1 LAPSGRSRF
10 LMNENERHISV
21 WSHFLR
27 IVEQIVEPQKFTT
40 WFKPVRPVS
49 MVDST
54 LTVEVPSDF
63 FREYLEATYLDVIK
77 KTLKRV
83 IGADARLV
91 YLVRAVRSQQP
102 IAVPEA
108 AGNVPTNPEVSVNI
122 QPSGNPNPF
131 VYPGL
136 RKIQINPKLNPVYCF
151 TNFIVGECNKM
162 GYTAGTAISSSP
174 GRTSFNPLFIFGGP
188 GLGKTHLA
196 QAIGIAIREKFPEL
210 VVLYINGHE
219 FKTQY
224 VDAVNVRNKLTDFL
238 GFYKKIDV
246 LIVDDIQDLQG
257 PGTQNAFFNI
267 FNYLHQSGK
276 QLIFTSDRAPVEL
289 QNFEDRLL
297 SRFKWGLSVELLHP
311 DYSTRLRMLQSL
323 CRREGVSIGEDVLEY
338 LASHIKTNFRELEGA
353 FLSVMAYATAMHQEN
368 SVELAAKV
376 TEKIVSN
383 PVKEITISAV
393 QSAVCEYFNISAE
406 ELVSKSRKRQI
417 VQARQIS
424 MYLCRNLISNC
435 SLSTI
440 GAETGGKDHATV
452 LHSCN
457 MVSDLMATDRVFK
470 KYVSEL
476 ETRLLPSEA

>member
-1 LAPSGRSRF
+1 
-10 LMNENERHISV
+10 MNENERHISI
-21 WSHFLR
+21 WSHFLK
-27 IVEQIVEPQKFTT
+27 IVEQIVEPQKFAT
-40 WFKPVRPVS
+40 WFLPVRPVS
-49 MVDST
+49 IVDST

-83 IGADARLV
+83 IGSDAKLV
-91 YLVRAVRSQQP
+91 YLVRTVRTQP
-102 IAVPEA
+102 AIAVPAA
-108 AGNVPTNPEVSVNI
+108 AGLAPVNREVSINV
-122 QPSGNPNPF
+122 QPSPNPSPF

-151 TNFIVGECNKM
+151 SNFIVGECNKM
-162 GYTAGTAISSSP
+162 GYTAGTAISAAP

-196 QAIGIAIREKFPEL
+196 QAIGIDIHEKFPEL
-210 VVLYINGHE
+210 IVLYVNGNE

-224 VDAVNVRNKLTDFL
+224 MDAVNVRNKLTDFL

-257 PGTQNAFFNI
+257 PGTQTAFFNI
-267 FNYLHQSGK
+267 FNHLHQTGK

-311 DYSTRLRMLQSL
+311 DYATRLQMLKAL
-323 CRREGVSIGEDVLEY
+323 CRREGVTIGQDVLEY
-338 LASHIKTNFRELEGA
+338 LASNIKTNFRELEGA
-353 FLSVMAYATAMHQEN
+353 FLSVMAYATAMHAEN
-368 SVELAAKV
+368 SVELAVRV
-376 TEKIVSN
+376 TEKIISA
-383 PVKEITISAV
+383 PVKELTISAV
-393 QSAVCEYFNISAE
+393 QAAVCDYFNISSD

-417 VQARQIS
+417 VQARQIA

-470 KYVSEL
+470 KYVSDL
-476 ETRLLPSEA
+476 ESRLVPAEA

>member
-1 LAPSGRSRF
+1 
-10 LMNENERHISV
+10 MNENDRHISI
-21 WSHFLR
+21 WSHFLK

-49 MVDST
+49 VVDST

-83 IGADARLV
+83 IGADAKLV
-91 YLVRAVRSQQP
+91 YLVKAVSSQP
-102 IAVPEA
+102 AMEVPAA
-108 AGNVPTNPEVSVNI
+108 AGMAPVNREISVNI
-122 QPSGNPNPF
+122 QPSGNPSPF

-136 RKIQINPKLNPVYCF
+136 RKIQINPNLNPTYCF

-162 GYTAGTAISSSP
+162 GYAAGTAISSAP
-174 GRTSFNPLFIFGGP
+174 GRNSFNPLLIFGGP

-196 QAIGIAIREKFPEL
+196 QAIGIAIHEKFPEL
-210 VVLYINGHE
+210 IVLYVNGHE

-224 VDAVNVRNKLTDFL
+224 MDAVNVRNKLTDFL
-238 GFYKKIDV
+238 GYYKKIDV

-257 PGTQNAFFNI
+257 PGTQSAFFNI
-267 FNYLHQSGK
+267 FNHLHQTGK
-276 QLIFTSDRAPVEL
+276 QLIFTSDRPPVEL

-297 SRFKWGLSVELLHP
+297 SRFKWGVSVELLHP
-311 DYSTRLRMLQSL
+311 DYGTRLQMLKSL
-323 CRREGVSIGEDVLEY
+323 CRREGVKIGQDVLEY
-338 LASHIKTNFRELEGA
+338 LASRIKTNFRELEGA
-353 FLSVMAYATAMHQEN
+353 FLSVMAYATAMHAEN

-376 TEKIVSN
+376 TEKIVSA
-383 PVKEITISAV
+383 PVKELSIGRV
-393 QSAVCEYFNISAE
+393 QSAVCDYFNISTDD
-406 ELVSKSRKRQI
+406 LVSKSRKRQI

-457 MVSDLMATDRVFK
+457 IVSDLMATDRVFK
-470 KYVSEL
+470 KYVTDL
-476 ETRLLPSEA
+476 ESKLAPAEE

>member
-1 LAPSGRSRF
+1 
-10 LMNENERHISV
+10 MNENERHISI
-21 WSHFLR
+21 WSHFLK
-27 IVEQIVEPQKFTT
+27 IVEQIVEPQKFAT
-40 WFKPVRPVS
+40 WFMPVRPVS
-49 MVDST
+49 IVDST

-83 IGADARLV
+83 IGSDAKLV
-91 YLVRAVRSQQP
+91 YLVRTVRTQP
-102 IAVPEA
+102 ALAVPAA
-108 AGNVPTNPEVSVNI
+108 AGIAPVNREVSINV
-122 QPSGNPNPF
+122 QPSPNPSPF

-162 GYTAGTAISSSP
+162 GYTAGTAISAAP
-174 GRTSFNPLFIFGGP
+174 GKTSFNPLFIFGGP

-196 QAIGIAIREKFPEL
+196 QAIGIDIHEKFPEL
-210 VVLYINGHE
+210 IVLYVNGNE

-224 VDAVNVRNKLTDFL
+224 MDAVNVRNKLTDFL

-257 PGTQNAFFNI
+257 PGTQTAFFNI
-267 FNYLHQSGK
+267 FNHLHQTGK

-311 DYSTRLRMLQSL
+311 DYATRLQMLKAL
-323 CRREGVSIGEDVLEY
+323 CRREGVTIGQDVLEY
-338 LASHIKTNFRELEGA
+338 LASNIKTNFRELEGA
-353 FLSVMAYATAMHQEN
+353 FLSVMAYATAMHAEN

-376 TEKIVSN
+376 TEKIISA
-383 PVKEITISAV
+383 PVKELTISSV
-393 QSAVCEYFNISAE
+393 QAAVCDYFNISSE
-406 ELVSKSRKRQI
+406 DLISKSRKRQI
-417 VQARQIS
+417 VQARQIA

-470 KYVSEL
+470 KYVSDL
-476 ETRLLPSEA
+476 ESMLVPAEA

>member
-1 LAPSGRSRF
+1 
-10 LMNENERHISV
+10 MNENDRHISI
-21 WSHFLR
+21 WNHFLR
-27 IVEQIVEPQKFTT
+27 IVEQIVEPQKYTT

-77 KTLKRV
+77 KNLKRV
-83 IGADARLV
+83 IGADAKLV
-91 YLVRAVRSQQP
+91 YLVRAVSGQP
-102 IAVPEA
+102 AIAVPA
-108 AGNVPTNPEVSVNI
+108 APASAPVNREVSVNI
-122 QPSGNPNPF
+122 NPAGNPNPF

-162 GYTAGTAISSSP
+162 GYTAGSAISAAP
-174 GRTSFNPLFIFGGP
+174 GKTSFNPLFIFGGP

-196 QAIGIAIREKFPEL
+196 QAIGIAIHEKFPEL
-210 VVLYINGHE
+210 IVLYVSGHE

-224 VDAVNVRNKLTDFL
+224 MDAVNVRNKVTDFL

-257 PGTQNAFFNI
+257 PGTQSAFFNI
-267 FNYLHQSGK
+267 FNHLHQTGK
-276 QLIFTSDRAPVEL
+276 QLIFTSDRPPVDL

-297 SRFKWGLSVELLHP
+297 SRFKWGLSVELMHP
-311 DYSTRLRMLQSL
+311 DYNTRLQMLKSL
-323 CRREGVSIGEDVLEY
+323 CRREGVTIGDDVLEY

-353 FLSVMAYATAMHQEN
+353 FLSVMAYATAMHAEN

-376 TEKIVSN
+376 TDKIVNSS
-383 PVKEITISAV
+383 VRELSISTV
-393 QSAVCEYFNISAE
+393 QSAVCDYFNITPE
-406 ELVSKSRKRQI
+406 DLVSKSRKRQI

-440 GAETGGKDHATV
+440 GAQTGGKDHATV

-457 MVSDLMATDRVFK
+457 IVSDLMATDRVFK
-470 KYVSEL
+470 KYVSDL
-476 ETRLLPSEA
+476 EAKLLPSES

>member
-1 LAPSGRSRF
+1 
-10 LMNENERHISV
+10 MNENERHISI
-21 WSHFLR
+21 WSHFLK
-27 IVEQIVEPQKFTT
+27 IVEQIVEPQKFAT
-40 WFKPVRPVS
+40 WFVPVRPVS
-49 MVDST
+49 IVDST

-63 FREYLEATYLDVIK
+63 FREYLEATYLDIIK

-83 IGADARLV
+83 IGSDAKLV
-91 YLVRAVRSQQP
+91 YMVRAVRTQP
-102 IAVPEA
+102 PLAVPA
-108 AGNVPTNPEVSVNI
+108 APGIAPVNREVSINL
-122 QPSGNPNPF
+122 QPSPNPSPF

-151 TNFIVGECNKM
+151 SNFIVGECNKM
-162 GYTAGTAISSSP
+162 GYTAGTAISAAP

-196 QAIGIAIREKFPEL
+196 QAIGIDIHEKYPEL
-210 VVLYINGHE
+210 IVLYVNGNE

-224 VDAVNVRNKLTDFL
+224 MDAVNVRNKLTDFL

-257 PGTQNAFFNI
+257 PGTQTAFFNI
-267 FNYLHQSGK
+267 FNHLHQIGK

-311 DYSTRLRMLQSL
+311 DYATRLQMLKAL
-323 CRREGVSIGEDVLEY
+323 CRREGVTIGQDVLEY
-338 LASHIKTNFRELEGA
+338 LAGNIKTNFRELEGA
-353 FLSVMAYATAMHQEN
+353 FLSVMAYATAMHAEN
-368 SVELAAKV
+368 SVELAARV
-376 TEKIVSN
+376 TEKIISA
-383 PVKEITISAV
+383 PVKELTIASVHAT
-393 QSAVCEYFNISAE
+393 VCDYFNISSE
-406 ELVSKSRKRQI
+406 DLVSKSRKRQI
-417 VQARQIS
+417 VQARQIA

-470 KYVSEL
+470 KYVSDL
-476 ETRLLPSEA
+476 ESMLVPAEA

>member
-1 LAPSGRSRF
+1 
-10 LMNENERHISV
+10 MNENERHISI
-21 WSHFLR
+21 WSHFLK
-27 IVEQIVEPQKFTT
+27 IVEQIVEPQKFAT
-40 WFKPVRPVS
+40 WFMPVRPVS
-49 MVDST
+49 IVDST

-83 IGADARLV
+83 IGSDAKLV
-91 YLVRAVRSQQP
+91 YLVRTVRTQP
-102 IAVPEA
+102 ALAVPAA
-108 AGNVPTNPEVSVNI
+108 AGIAPVNREVSINV
-122 QPSGNPNPF
+122 QPSPNPSPF

-162 GYTAGTAISSSP
+162 GYTAGTAISAAP

-196 QAIGIAIREKFPEL
+196 QAIGIDIHEKFPEL
-210 VVLYINGHE
+210 IVLYVNGNE

-224 VDAVNVRNKLTDFL
+224 MDAVNVRNKLTDFL

-257 PGTQNAFFNI
+257 PGTQTAFFNI
-267 FNYLHQSGK
+267 FNHLHQTGK

-311 DYSTRLRMLQSL
+311 DYATRLQMLKAL
-323 CRREGVSIGEDVLEY
+323 CRREGVTIGQDVLEY
-338 LASHIKTNFRELEGA
+338 LASNIKTNFRELEGA
-353 FLSVMAYATAMHQEN
+353 FLSVMAYATAMHAEN

-376 TEKIVSN
+376 TEKIISA
-383 PVKEITISAV
+383 PVKELTISSV
-393 QSAVCEYFNISAE
+393 QAAVCDYFNISSE
-406 ELVSKSRKRQI
+406 DLISKSRKRQI
-417 VQARQIS
+417 VQARQIA

-470 KYVSEL
+470 KYVSDL
-476 ETRLLPSEA
+476 ESMLVPAEA

>member
-1 LAPSGRSRF
+1 
-10 LMNENERHISV
+10 MNENERHISI
-21 WSHFLR
+21 WSHFLK
-27 IVEQIVEPQKFTT
+27 IVEQIVEPQKFAT
-40 WFKPVRPVS
+40 WFLPVRPVS
-49 MVDST
+49 IVDST

-83 IGADARLV
+83 IGSDAKLV
-91 YLVRAVRSQQP
+91 YLVRTVRTQP
-102 IAVPEA
+102 AIAVPAA
-108 AGNVPTNPEVSVNI
+108 AGLAPVNREVSINV
-122 QPSGNPNPF
+122 QPSPNPSPF

-151 TNFIVGECNKM
+151 SNFIVGECNKM
-162 GYTAGTAISSSP
+162 GYTAGTAISAAP
-174 GRTSFNPLFIFGGP
+174 GKTSFNPLFIFGGP

-196 QAIGIAIREKFPEL
+196 QAIGIDIHEKFPEL
-210 VVLYINGHE
+210 IVLYVNGNE

-224 VDAVNVRNKLTDFL
+224 MDAVNVRNKLTDFL

-257 PGTQNAFFNI
+257 PGTQTAFFNI
-267 FNYLHQSGK
+267 FNHLHQTGK

-311 DYSTRLRMLQSL
+311 DYATRLQMLKAL
-323 CRREGVSIGEDVLEY
+323 CRREGVTIGQDVLEY
-338 LASHIKTNFRELEGA
+338 LASNIKTNFRELEGA
-353 FLSVMAYATAMHQEN
+353 FLSVMAYATAMHAEN
-368 SVELAAKV
+368 SVELAARV
-376 TEKIVSN
+376 TEKIISA
-383 PVKEITISAV
+383 PVKELTISAV
-393 QSAVCEYFNISAE
+393 QAAVCDYFNISSD

-417 VQARQIS
+417 VQARQIA

-470 KYVSEL
+470 KYVSDL
-476 ETRLLPSEA
+476 ESRLVPAEA